1 MSDTKMIAESKRKTE
16 KVSACDLRMK
26 NTSLLAEYAH
36 EMHQFIRQ
44 KAYETQVQ
52 FDKTL
57 VYLCGGAI
65 ALCYGLFANTHSESL
80 ARLLF
85 CAILSWGM
93 CCFVALM
100 DMVVL
105 RWYFPQISSSYYNL
119 YDVMN
124 EQVRITQEMVD
135 LDKVLQEELS
145 KINKTPDITPEIF
158 VENRLTEK
166 QGAELSQEY
175 EAAKI
180 RLDRSIEKTELMLR
194 DLNKQSKSFPT
205 SNFFKLVF
213 FVLGAICFF
222 VFVYRL
228 HIVKVEQLSSVPE
241 AVPNNSPVVEC
252 KESQAVTNCAKEA
265 QEKRATQE
273 ANPSKQETSDK

>member
-1 MSDTKMIAESKRKTE
+1 MAESENERKE
-16 KVSACDLRMK
+16 KPVSAHDLQMK

-93 CCFVALM
+93 CCFVALI

-105 RWYFPQISSSYYNL
+105 RWYFPQISSRYYNL
-119 YDVMN
+119 YDLMN
-124 EQVRITQEMVD
+124 EQVRIIEEAIV

-145 KINKTPDITPEIF
+145 KIDKTSDITPEILIG
-158 VENRLTEK
+158 NGLTEK

-175 EAAKI
+175 EAVKI
-180 RLDRSIEKTELMLR
+180 RFNRSIEQTELMLR
-194 DLNKQSKSFPT
+194 DLNKESKSFPA

-213 FVLGAICFF
+213 FVFGAIFFF

-228 HIVKVEQLSSVPE
+228 HIVKAEQLSSVPE
-241 AVPNNSPVVEC
+241 VVPNNSPVVEC

-273 ANPSKQETSDK
+273 VNSK

>member
-1 MSDTKMIAESKRKTE
+1 MAESENERKE
-16 KVSACDLRMK
+16 KPVSTHDLQMK

-85 CAILSWGM
+85 LAILNWGI
-93 CCFVALM
+93 CCFLALI

-105 RWYFPQISSSYYNL
+105 RWYFPQISSRYYNL

-124 EQVRITQEMVD
+124 EQVRIIEEAIG
-135 LDKVLQEELS
+135 LDKVLREEFS
-145 KINKTPDITPEIF
+145 KINKTLDITPEIF
-158 VENRLTEK
+158 IENRLTEK
-166 QGAELSQEY
+166 QGIELSRRH
-175 EAAKI
+175 EAAQ
-180 RLDRSIEKTELMLR
+180 T
-194 DLNKQSKSFPT
+194 
-205 SNFFKLVF
+205 
-213 FVLGAICFF
+213 
-222 VFVYRL
+222 
-228 HIVKVEQLSSVPE
+228 
-241 AVPNNSPVVEC
+241 
-252 KESQAVTNCAKEA
+252 
-265 QEKRATQE
+265 
-273 ANPSKQETSDK
+273 

>member
-1 MSDTKMIAESKRKTE
+1 MSDAEMSATNKEKTE
-16 KVSACDLRMK
+16 KVSVHSLQLK
-26 NTSLLAEYAH
+26 NTSLFAEYAH

-65 ALCYGLFANTHSESL
+65 ALCYGLFANTHSGSL

-85 CAILSWGM
+85 AAIICWGI
-93 CCFVALM
+93 CCVYALM

-105 RWYFPQISSSYYNL
+105 RGYLPQISSSYYNL

-124 EQVRITQEMVD
+124 GQERITQELAA
-135 LDKVLQEELS
+135 LDKILQEEFS
-145 KINKTPDITPEIF
+145 KINKAPDITPDIF

-166 QGAELSQEY
+166 QGAELSQLY
-175 EAAKI
+175 ESVKMEHN
-180 RLDRSIEKTELMLR
+180 RLMERTRTLLC
-194 DLNKQSKSFPT
+194 DLNKQSKSFPA
-205 SNFFKLVF
+205 SNFFKLLF

-222 VFVYRL
+222 VFAYRS
-228 HIVKVEQLSSVPE
+228 HIVKAEQLSSVPE
-241 AVPNNSPVVEC
+241 TVPSNRPAIDR
-252 KESQAVTNCAKEA
+252 KESQHVTNCVKGI
-265 QEKRATQE
+265 QEKRATLE
-273 ANPSKQETSDK
+273 AKGSGR

>member
-1 MSDTKMIAESKRKTE
+1 MSDKDNEKKDG
-16 KVSACDLRMK
+16 KVSAHDLQTK
-26 NTSLLAEYAH
+26 NTSLFADYAH
-36 EMHQFIRQ
+36 EMHLFIRQ

-65 ALCYGLFANTHSESL
+65 VLCYRLFANANSESL

-85 CAILSWGM
+85 CAILSWAI
-93 CCFVALM
+93 CCVYSLM
-100 DMVVL
+100 DMVFL

-124 EQVRITQEMVD
+124 EQVSLTKTAVD
-135 LDKVLQEELS
+135 LERRLQEKLS
-145 KINKTPDITPEIF
+145 KINKTSDITPEILIG
-158 VENRLTEK
+158 NGLTEK
-166 QGAELSQEY
+166 QGAALSQEY
-175 EAAKI
+175 EAVKI
-180 RLDRSIEKTELMLR
+180 RLDRSIEQTELMLR

-228 HIVKVEQLSSVPE
+228 HIVKAEQLSSVPE
-241 AVPNNSPVVEC
+241 AVPNNSPVLAC
-252 KESQAVTNCAKEA
+252 KESQAATNCAKES
-265 QEKRATQE
+265 QEKHANQE
-273 ANPSKQETSDK
+273 VDPK

>member
-1 MSDTKMIAESKRKTE
+1 MAESENERKE
-16 KVSACDLRMK
+16 KPVSAHDLQMK

-65 ALCYGLFANTHSESL
+65 ALCYGLFANAYSASL
-80 ARLLF
+80 AQLLF
-85 CAILSWGM
+85 LGILCWGIY
-93 CCFVALM
+93 
-100 DMVVL
+100 MVVL
-105 RWYFPQISSSYYNL
+105 RWYFPQVSSRYYNL

-145 KINKTPDITPEIF
+145 KINKTPDIAPEIF
-158 VENRLTEK
+158 IENRLTEK
-166 QGAELSQEY
+166 QGIELSQRH

-180 RLDRSIEKTELMLR
+180 RLDRSIEQTELMLR

-228 HIVKVEQLSSVPE
+228 HIVKAEQLSSVPE
-241 AVPNNSPVVEC
+241 AVQNNSHVVEC
-252 KESQAVTNCAKEA
+252 KASQAVTNCVEDAKE
-265 QEKRATQE
+265 KRVTQE
-273 ANPSKQETSDK
+273 ANSK